1 MGRREGGS
9 CAAPHGVAC
18 ARSRPQPCVAL
29 RRALALLLLATL
41 AAPVSHAAL
50 TATSATIRV
59 VASDVGAH
67 SFSASLR
74 ATSSAR
80 VGKVA
85 WVAWDTAACGS
96 TASVADVQA
105 KRDCN
110 GTVLAGEVNLVRLR
124 AAQSAAHAARA
135 DAAGRPE
142 HALEPGGGARGAW
155 PPVADQLHAVSHRR
169 RQTHRRV
176 AGRSHCGTQT
186 CD

>member
-9 CAAPHGVAC
+9 AAAPHGA
-18 ARSRPQPCVAL
+18 ARRPKPCGAL

-59 VASDVGAH
+59 VAADVGAH

-124 AAQSAAHAARA
+124 AAQSAARTARA

-142 HALEPGGGARGAW
+142 HALEPGGGARGAG

-169 RQTHRRV
+169 RQTHRCV